1 MLTALYMFTTSV
13 TCSMKLN
20 NTATPAYREKERTA
34 GIEEMAP
41 RRKAADSEDDVSRRL
56 GATSASARPM
66 R

>member
-1 MLTALYMFTTSV
+1 
-13 TCSMKLN
+13 MKLN
-20 NTATPAYREKERTA
+20 NTATPAYREKEQTA